1 MACHAAPRGGAGM
14 AAKRRDLRAT
24 LRSHNCLVSYMRRI
38 ELALLALLG
47 VLVAGSVGYVLLGF
61 DPLDAVYQTVTTV
74 TTVGFREVHPL
85 TIAGKIF
92 TIVLIVVGVGTAL
105 YAFSVVLE
113 TLVEGHLRQLLE
125 RRRMERDIARMS
137 GHAIVCGWG
146 RVGRAVGG
154 YLAGQGAQVVVVDN
168 DPERVAATPYPA
180 FTGDVTDDEVLRR
193 AGIMKARALIA
204 AINTDAENVYVT
216 LSARA
221 LRPDLVI
228 IARARTEASEPK
240 LLRAGATRV
249 VNPQRI
255 GGQRI
260 AAAALQPNVVEF
272 LDVVMHDGSLEFRL
286 EEVHVKAGSRLA
298 GSTLEEAG
306 VSSCVAP
313 GSAGALVLALRRT
326 GGSFMTNPPL
336 NARIEPGSVLIAI
349 GTERQLDALKTAATP
364 AREGPRHQT
373 RN

>member
-1 MACHAAPRGGAGM
+1 MG
-14 AAKRRDLRAT
+14 
-24 LRSHNCLVSYMRRI
+24 NVRRI
-38 ELALLALLG
+38 ELALLAVFG
-47 VLVAGSVGYVLLGF
+47 VLVAGSVGYVVLGF
-61 DPLDAVYQTVTTV
+61 SVLDAVYQTVTTI
-74 TTVGFREVHPL
+74 TTVGFREVRPL
-85 TIAGKIF
+85 TIAGKVF
-92 TIVLIVVGVGTAL
+92 TIALIVVGVGTAL

-113 TLVEGHLRQLLE
+113 ALVEGHLRQLLG

-154 YLAGQGAQVVVVDN
+154 YLAGRGAQVVVVDN
-168 DPERVAATPYPA
+168 DPERVAAIPYPSL
-180 FTGDVTDDEVLRR
+180 TGDVTDDDVLRR
-193 AGIMKARALIA
+193 AGVMRARALIT
-204 AINTDAENVYVT
+204 AINTDAENVFVT

-221 LRPDLVI
+221 LRRDLVI

-286 EEVHVKAGSRLA
+286 EEVAVRAGSRLA
-298 GSTLEEAG
+298 GSTLRETDLVETT
-306 VSSCVAP
+306 
-313 GSAGALVLALRRT
+313 GALVLAMR
-326 GGSFMTNPPL
+326 GSDGKFLTNPPSHT
-336 NARIEPGSVLIAI
+336 RIEADDVLIAI
-349 GTERQLDALKTAATP
+349 GTTQQLSALLAA
-364 AREGPRHQT
+364 AGPR
-373 RN
+373 